1 MTGKMSK
8 WAFNS
13 SSFPYIKSLFFHLD
27 IGQFILNLKSG
38 AVGRRNTIFSLTTNL
53 LSEKTVFTEIRW
65 MILKIGSDFYN
76 SLFHIQIRKKY
87 SRKVSWNNFEVKEIF
102 QKTHKLKMFAFWS
115 LWAARAMQTL
125 SSINWKEL
133 KKLKQSLQ
141 LNVYKKIYSMISYKI
156 IFLNKYEFR

>member
-1 MTGKMSK
+1 MCKFPWLAKCQNEHLIQVVSHI
-8 WAFNS
+8 S
-13 SSFPYIKSLFFHLD
+13 SLFFFHLD

-38 AVGRRNTIFSLTTNL
+38 AVGRWNTIFSLTTNL

-76 SLFHIQIRKKY
+76 SLFYIQIRKKY

-125 SSINWKEL
+125 SNINWRNWRSLNSHCNSMYTRKFIL
-133 KKLKQSLQ
+133 WFLTKL
-141 LNVYKKIYSMISYKI
+141 YS
-156 IFLNKYEFR
+156 